1 MARIDEEARRFV
13 REVDAGVAPALRR
26 LIEDLS
32 AALPRLVAEAERLA
46 ASVGDAETTPL
57 GRAFA
62 ARRAQL
68 LAAQVEA
75 ELRAALARL
84 GSGIEAQR
92 QAAAETALSHTERL
106 AQAALPE
113 GLAQRIQAT
122 GGPTWNRLPV
132 EAVQHLAG
140 AAGPGSP
147 LGELLG
153 ALGADTGRRVRERL
167 VTGLAAGKHPNAIAR
182 TLRDEAGLAL
192 SRAET
197 IARTEVQR
205 AYRAA
210 SLASYRANPGV
221 VRAFRRVAGKDTRS
235 CILCLALDG
244 QEQPT
249 GELLATHPRCR
260 CAVVAVTRAWEELG
274 FPSEVQKLADG
285 AEASRPGQTQERG
298 EAWFRRQ
305 GSETQR
311 AMLGPGGFALYQQ
324 GARLRDFVAV
334 QDSPD
339 WGPTLRR
346 KPLREVAAGLR
357 PDGGRRDVRLVP
369 GGYRAL
375 TEAERQAALDARSIT
390 AAEIDRALQAM
401 SGPDP
406 AGLLPPVTREQVETA
421 AIFMNRPAN
430 WGTYWSPAWTMIE
443 QGHPAGRSIL
453 AHELRELALLEELGA
468 KKPYATPESE
478 AAVARY
484 WKAHARA
491 SYEEAE
497 YCAAW
502 ARKEGQSIPVR
513 ALIEGHL
520 IRAHPVDRERILTA
534 LRDYWRI
541 DLAEVTAADVQRA
554 QDFYRA
560 KGLVP

>member
-1 MARIDEEARRFV
+1 MH
-13 REVDAGVAPALRR
+13 GYQP
-26 LIEDLS
+26 
-32 AALPRLVAEAERLA
+32 AALPRIVAEA
-46 ASVGDAETTPL
+46 
-57 GRAFA
+57 
-62 ARRAQL
+62 
-68 LAAQVEA
+68 
-75 ELRAALARL
+75 
-84 GSGIEAQR
+84 
-92 QAAAETALSHTERL
+92 ERL

-113 GLAQRIQAT
+113 GLAERIHAS

-147 LGELLG
+147 LGELLA

-182 TLRDEAGLAL
+182 ALRDEAGLAL

-197 IARTEVQR
+197 IARTEVLR

-221 VRAFRRVAGKDTRS
+221 VRAFRRVAGKDTRA

-346 KPLREVAAGLR
+346 KRLGEVAAGLR
-357 PDGGRRDVRLVP
+357 AGDVVGFAQGSGSGGRP
-369 GGYRAL
+369 
-375 TEAERQAALDARSIT
+375 
-390 AAEIDRALQAM
+390 
-401 SGPDP
+401 
-406 AGLLPPVTREQVETA
+406 
-421 AIFMNRPAN
+421 
-430 WGTYWSPAWTMIE
+430 
-443 QGHPAGRSIL
+443 
-453 AHELRELALLEELGA
+453 
-468 KKPYATPESE
+468 
-478 AAVARY
+478 
-484 WKAHARA
+484 
-491 SYEEAE
+491 
-497 YCAAW
+497 
-502 ARKEGQSIPVR
+502 
-513 ALIEGHL
+513 GHL
-520 IRAHPVDRERILTA
+520 ISRAEVPAWLADSAVKHTTVHVTSRAAAESLRREGVRIPRDDEDEAAFGHGFYTSNRADYQYGDTVVGVAVRVRRPLMIEDAVLDAHLVDDLRTAHPGLSTDQAIRAAGYDGVVVKYFGGEFWVIVFDEAQVRILEEPGD
-534 LRDYWRI
+534 R
-541 DLAEVTAADVQRA
+541 
-554 QDFYRA
+554 
-560 KGLVP
+560 